1 MAWLLSRRN
10 RLSFLTANTVAGPL
24 DRAHRSGRATGNHQD
39 PPAALLL
46 PRRTHHPQGPLP
58 LTLHFPK
65 AGPGKPS
72 SCRPWPGCEPCRSL
86 PDGGA
91 SNRPVI
97 PFLRSLKRL
106 PSSRQMA
113 QRVSHAASHSS
124 SNGSSGLTL
133 AGPLPTTRPIYPY
146 PPQRS
151 LLHHP
156 RVPFQ
161 CSHNALRW
169 IRAKRRFGGVAASLL
184 GGSCRHRRRQNDC

>member
-24 DRAHRSGRATGNHQD
+24 DHAHRSGRAGGDHQD
-39 PPAALLL
+39 PAAGASSPSPDGSPARRAVSLCIF
-46 PRRTHHPQGPLP
+46 PR
-58 LTLHFPK
+58 

-161 CSHNALRW
+161 CSHNDLRW